1 MPLKAEQEQQL
12 KNLRSAILGVRDV
25 TFQEIDLP
33 TLSADQVRVRTHYS
47 LISPGTEV
55 AMFNGSHIGFA
66 DPENRYAKFPFLP
79 GYSAIG
85 EVIEMGNEVS
95 HLKAGDHIYYYG
107 KHERI
112 GTAETRTSV
121 VLIPPAG
128 IDPKHV
134 PFVRLAQ
141 VSYTALAASEG
152 VPAGLVAVVGLGM
165 IGNFAA
171 QLYQRA
177 GATVFAFDTLQARCD
192 WAKACGIAN
201 VVKVD
206 GDLVEAILGAT
217 GGSKAALVVEATGV
231 GALAAK
237 CLEAVGFRGK
247 VVLLGSPRE
256 PVTINSYKLLHRP
269 CASLIGAHVNLVP
282 VVSDSA
288 LDQRAVTRE
297 LLEAIAVGEL
307 IVAPLLSSVVRPMDL
322 ANSYNALEN
331 RKDEVI
337 GILLDWRQ

>member
-1 MPLKAEQEQQL
+1 L
-12 KNLRSAILGVRDV
+12 KNLRSAIQSVRNV
-25 TFQEIDLP
+25 TFEEIELP
-33 TLSADQVRVRTHYS
+33 ALSADQVRVRTHYS

-55 AMFNGSHIGFA
+55 AMFNGSHIGFG

-79 GYSAIG
+79 GYAAIG
-85 EVIEMGNEVS
+85 EVIETGTEVS
-95 HLKAGDHIYYYG
+95 HLKPGDHIYYYG

-112 GTAETRTSV
+112 GIAETRTSV
-121 VLIPPAG
+121 VLVPPAG

-141 VSYTALAASEG
+141 ISYSALAASEG
-152 VPAGLVAVVGLGM
+152 APVGFVAVVGLGM

-177 GATVFAFDTLQARCD
+177 GATVFAFDTLPARCD

-206 GDLVEAILGAT
+206 GDLAEAILGAT
-217 GGSKAALVVEATGV
+217 GGSKVALAVEATGV
-231 GALAAK
+231 GALAEK
-237 CLEAVGFRGK
+237 CLQVVGFRGK

-269 CASLIGAHVNLVP
+269 CASLIGAHVNVVP
-282 VVSDSA
+282 VVSETA

-297 LLEAIAVGEL
+297 LFGAMAAGEL
-307 IVAPLLSSVVRPMDL
+307 IVAPLLSGVVRPMAL
-322 ANSYNALEN
+322 ADSYDALES

-337 GILLDWRQ
+337 GVLLDWHQ

>member
-1 MPLKAEQEQQL
+1 M
-12 KNLRSAILGVRDV
+12 KNLRNAILSVRNV
-25 TFQEIDLP
+25 ALQEIESP
-33 TLSADQVRVRTHYS
+33 ALSADQVRVRTHYS

-66 DPENRYAKFPFLP
+66 DPENHYAKFPFLP
-79 GYSAIG
+79 GYAAIG
-85 EVIEMGNEVS
+85 EVIETGKQVS
-95 HLKAGDHIYYYG
+95 HLKPGDQIYYYG

-112 GTAETRTSV
+112 GIAETRTSV
-121 VLIPPAG
+121 ILMPPAG

-141 VSYTALAASEG
+141 ISYTALAASDG
-152 VPAGLVAVVGLGM
+152 APAGLVAVVGLGM

-177 GATVFAFDTLQARCD
+177 GATVFAFDTMQARCN
-192 WAKACGIAN
+192 WARACGIAN

-206 GDLVEAILGAT
+206 GNLTAAIRDAT
-217 GGSKAALVVEATGV
+217 SGSKVALAVEATGV
-231 GALAAK
+231 GALAEQ
-237 CLEAVGFRGK
+237 CLGAVDFRGK

-269 CASLIGAHVNLVP
+269 CASLIGAHVNLLP
-282 VVSDSA
+282 VVSDTA

-297 LLEAIAVGEL
+297 LLGAMAAGEL
-307 IVAPLLSSVVRPMDL
+307 IVGPLLSSEVRPTEL
-322 ANSYNALEN
+322 ADSYDALES
-331 RKDEVI
+331 RKDKVI

>member
-1 MPLKAEQEQQL
+1 L
-12 KNLRSAILGVRDV
+12 KNLRNAILSVRNV
-25 TFQEIDLP
+25 ALQEIESP
-33 TLSADQVRVRTHYS
+33 ALSADQVRVRTHYS

-66 DPENRYAKFPFLP
+66 DPENHYAKFPFLP
-79 GYSAIG
+79 GYAAIG
-85 EVIEMGNEVS
+85 EVIETGKQVS
-95 HLKAGDHIYYYG
+95 HLKPGDQIYYYG

-112 GTAETRTSV
+112 GIAETRTSV
-121 VLIPPAG
+121 ILMPPAG

-141 VSYTALAASEG
+141 ISYTALAASDG
-152 VPAGLVAVVGLGM
+152 APAGLVAVVGLGM

-177 GATVFAFDTLQARCD
+177 GATVFAFDTMQARCN
-192 WAKACGIAN
+192 WARACGIAN

-206 GDLVEAILGAT
+206 GNLTAAIRDAT
-217 GGSKAALVVEATGV
+217 SGSKVALAVEATGV
-231 GALAAK
+231 GALAEQ
-237 CLEAVGFRGK
+237 CLGAVDFRGK

-269 CASLIGAHVNLVP
+269 CASLIGAHVNLLP
-282 VVSDSA
+282 VVSDTA

-297 LLEAIAVGEL
+297 LLGAMAAGEL
-307 IVAPLLSSVVRPMDL
+307 IVGPLLSSEVRPTEL
-322 ANSYNALEN
+322 ADSYDALES
-331 RKDEVI
+331 RKDKVI